1 MRAPDRHRQAPVL
14 VLVMVLALGPAL
26 VGLLGAGGCRPDP
39 VAGPPGVG
47 GDGSAGGPAGGEV
60 GGESSGEGSQG
71 DGSDGQ
77 GQTGGDGEGDGGGE
91 PPPGRAA
98 CPLCGAWVPEA
109 HLLHRPLAVVVDNAA
124 PSRPQSGLGDACL
137 VYEVLV
143 EGRLTRFVAFFLH
156 TESAAIGPVRS
167 LRPYMLDL
175 VMPVGAVVAHVGGSP
190 QALEEVAR
198 LGSSARSIDAMK
210 DAGAFWHMSGRRP
223 PFNTFTGTS
232 LLRAASQA
240 RGYEG
245 FSLTAMTPTAFRF
258 AASAEDAVLP
268 AGQSVMRFTV
278 SYGAPGGYAVTYDYD
293 PESGRWMRYV
303 RGAAHI
309 DAATERQ
316 LGATTVIVHRATCR
330 VIPGDPEGRLE
341 MTLTGSGRA
350 KVFVGGRVLDAVW
363 SKAGRDGAAVYTD
376 LQGDPLVLPPGP
388 VWVLV
393 VPPESAL
400 SLQ

>member
-1 MRAPDRHRQAPVL
+1 L
-14 VLVMVLALGPAL
+14 VLALGPGLAA
-26 VGLLGAGGCRPDP
+26 LLGAGGCRPAP
-39 VAGPPGVG
+39 VAGPPGG
-47 GDGSAGGPAGGEV
+47 GDDGSPGGPPGGEA
-60 GGESSGEGSQG
+60 GGESSGEGSEG
-71 DGSDGQ
+71 DGGDGQ
-77 GQTGGDGEGDGGGE
+77 DETGGDGEGDGGGK
-91 PPPGRAA
+91 PPPGWAA

-109 HLLHRPLAVVVDNAA
+109 DLLHRPLAVVIDNAA

-143 EGRLTRFVAFFLH
+143 EGGITRLVAFFLH

-190 QALEEVAR
+190 QALAEVAR
-198 LGSSARSIDAMK
+198 FGPSVMSVDAVK
-210 DAGAFWHMSGRRP
+210 DPEAFWHMSGRRP

-232 LLRAASQA
+232 LLRAASRA

-245 FSLTAMTPTAFRF
+245 AGPVGMTPRVFFF

-268 AGQSVMRFTV
+268 AGQSVMRFTL
-278 SYGAPGGYAVTYDYD
+278 SYGAAGASTVTYDYD
-293 PESGRWMRYV
+293 PESGRWMRYIG
-303 RGAAHI
+303 GAAHI
-309 DAATERQ
+309 DAATGRQ
-316 LGATTVIVHRATCR
+316 LGATTVIVHRAACR

-363 SKAGRDGAAVYTD
+363 SKTGRDGAVVYTD

-393 VPPESAL
+393 APLGSAL

>member
-1 MRAPDRHRQAPVL
+1 MRASDRRRRVPVL
-14 VLVMVLALGPAL
+14 VLVVVLALGPAL
-26 VGLLGAGGCRPDP
+26 VGLLAAGGCRPAP
-39 VAGPPGVG
+39 VAGPPGAG
-47 GDGSAGGPAGGEV
+47 DDGSTGSPAGDEGGGEV
-60 GGESSGEGSQG
+60 SGEGSQG
-71 DGSDGQ
+71 DSG
-77 GQTGGDGEGDGGGE
+77 GEGDGE

-98 CPLCGAWVPEA
+98 CPLCGTWVPEA
-109 HLLHRPLAVVVDNAA
+109 DLLHRPLAVVIDNAA

-143 EGRLTRFVAFFLH
+143 EGRMTRFVAFFLH

-175 VMPVGAVVAHVGGSP
+175 VMPLEAVVAHVGGSP

-210 DAGAFWHMSGRRP
+210 DPGAFWHMSGRRP

-232 LLRAASQA
+232 LLRAASRA

-245 FSLTAMTPTAFRF
+245 FSLTAMTPTAFSF

-268 AGQSVMRFTV
+268 TGQSVMRFTLT
-278 SYGAPGGYAVTYDYD
+278 YGAPGGYAVTYDYD
-293 PESGRWMRYV
+293 PESGRWMRYIG
-303 RGAAHI
+303 GAAHI
-309 DAATERQ
+309 DAATGRQ
-316 LGATTVIVHRATCR
+316 LGATTVIVHRAACR

-363 SKAGRDGAAVYTD
+363 SKAGTDGALVYTG

-393 VPPESAL
+393 VPPETAL